1 MGKLITEDIV
11 RPKSFHGTFRFF
23 DHLWALDD
31 DGEFQ
36 KSYKEIKKL
45 T

>member
-1 MGKLITEDIV
+1 MGKLITEDIA

-36 KSYKEIKKL
+36 SHTKKL
-45 T
+45 RN